1 MLKTIVIIFLFIT
14 SIIFIFQNQLIFVH
28 TFPINFDM
36 EIFDIDSNNI
46 SNSVIILSSFALGS
60 LITLVLIGDSLIRK
74 SLKNNELK
82 KKIISMEE
90 NNISSGDT
98 L

>member
-14 SIIFIFQNQLIFVH
+14 SIIFIFQNQLVFVH

>member
-1 MLKTIVIIFLFIT
+1 
-14 SIIFIFQNQLIFVH
+14 
-28 TFPINFDM
+28 M